1 MQSNPLTKRLDLSRF
16 LQKRPNIL
24 LAKLLPLSIYRQ
36 YLSLLGLFYY
46 GMNGRERK
54 NVSQSL
60 RYVLGHNV
68 NRIAFQS
75 ILWKTYLG
83 IFEHYF
89 EKMINAHK
97 NLYEMTGYL
106 NDKIS
111 FSGRYWLDQT
121 IAANKGCILVTG
133 HYGAVEYIPLFLASN
148 QYRPSMILRFKTN
161 KLREALVHKS
171 KSVDLELIDADNPNV
186 IFQALNAIKQGRIL
200 ITLCD
205 EIHSWRPCTKNNT
218 TLFGHNIPKDRTLD
232 ILYKRSKAPAC
243 FGILRRENSGYDFS
257 VRPLADGNAAGSIC
271 EFSWQQLEKHVYA
284 SPEQWY
290 QWPSFYPEFSKYM
303 SSMECYDC

>member
-16 LQKRPNIL
+16 LQKRPNVL
-24 LAKLLPLSIYRQ
+24 LAKLLPLAIYRQ

-54 NVSQSL
+54 HVSQSL

-75 ILWKTYLG
+75 ILWKTYFG

-97 NLYEMTGYL
+97 NLSEMTGYL

-111 FSGRYWLDQT
+111 FSGRFWLDQT

-148 QYRPSMILRFKTN
+148 QYRPSMILRFKT
-161 KLREALVHKS
+161 KGLRDALVQKA

-257 VRPLADGNAAGSIC
+257 VRPLADGKAAGSLC

-303 SSMECYDC
+303 SSMECYDY